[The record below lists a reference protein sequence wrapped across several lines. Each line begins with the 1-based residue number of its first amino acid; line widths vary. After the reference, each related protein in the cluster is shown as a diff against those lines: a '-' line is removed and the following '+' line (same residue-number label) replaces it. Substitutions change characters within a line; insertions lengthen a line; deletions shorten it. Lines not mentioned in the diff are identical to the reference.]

1 MTCSLLCQRKVTNG
15 GVAFTRSAQPLAALA
30 RGWEHRVKA
39 PAKPCSHEAVS
50 VVWCER
56 VF

>member
-1 MTCSLLCQRKVTNG
+1 MEGWPSP
-15 GVAFTRSAQPLAALA
+15 RSAQPLAALA
-30 RGWEHRVKA
+30 GGWERRVKA

>member
-1 MTCSLLCQRKVTNG
+1 MTCSLLCQRKVTDG

-30 RGWEHRVKA
+30 GGWEHRVKA